1 MLAPLPTVES
11 SDRGLLDLLRKEG
24 ALGIAELASAM
35 DVTATAVRQRLGRLM
50 GLGLITRETSKPARG
65 RPSHRYALTDKALRQ
80 AGNNFVDLS
89 LALWQEIR
97 SIKDPEIRGGL
108 LKRLSERMANEYR
121 SQIQGDT
128 LEERFESVV
137 ALFGN
142 RNIPL
147 GVEYVQR
154 VDYVGTNLPG
164 MSPESAGSSTAGC
177 TPTAADAGNVE
188 VVQSSP
194 ELPILSVWACP
205 YPQLAEMDRGICSLE
220 KMLLTD
226 LLGTRVKLT
235 ECRLDGG
242 NCCRFQTAAVP
253 DILENSVLTAS

>member
-1 MLAPLPTVES
+1 MLASPPNVES
-11 SDRGLLDLLRKEG
+11 SDRGLLDLLRKQG
-24 ALGIAELASAM
+24 ACSITELATAM
-35 DVTATAVRQRLGRLM
+35 KVTATAVRQRLGRLM
-50 GLGLITRETSKPARG
+50 GLGLITRETTKPARG

-80 AGNNFVDLS
+80 SGHNFVDLS

-121 SQIQGDT
+121 SQIQGNT
-128 LEERFESVV
+128 LEERFESVA

-147 GVEYVQR
+147 S
-154 VDYVGTNLPG
+154 VDYVGTNLPSEATNAACCTG
-164 MSPESAGSSTAGC
+164 PGSEAIDVAVA
-177 TPTAADAGNVE
+177 P
-188 VVQSSP
+188 SSP
-194 ELPILSVWACP
+194 ELPVLSVWACP
-205 YPQLAEMDRGICSLE
+205 YPQLAEQDRGICSLE

>member
-1 MLAPLPTVES
+1 MLASPPTVES
-11 SDRGLLDLLRKEG
+11 SDRGLLDLLRKQG
-24 ALGIAELASAM
+24 ACGITELASAM
-35 DVTATAVRQRLGRLM
+35 QVTATAVRQRLSRLM

-80 AGNNFVDLS
+80 TGHNFVDLS

-97 SIKDPEIRGGL
+97 SIKDPEVRGGL

-128 LEERFESVV
+128 LAERFESV
-137 ALFGN
+137 AELFGS
-142 RNIPL
+142 RNIPFS
-147 GVEYVQR
+147 
-154 VDYVGTNLPG
+154 VDYVGSNLPRD
-164 MSPESAGSSTAGC
+164 SASAS
-177 TPTAADAGNVE
+177 DSMNVE

-194 ELPILSVWACP
+194 ELPVLAVWACP
-205 YPQLAEMDRGICSLE
+205 YPQLAELDRGICSLE

-226 LLGTRVKLT
+226 LLGSRVKLT

>member
-1 MLAPLPTVES
+1 MLASPPNVES

-24 ALGIAELASAM
+24 SLGITELAAAM
-35 DVTATAVRQRLGRLM
+35 HVTATAVRQRLGRLM
-50 GLGLITRETSKPARG
+50 GLGLITRETLKPPRG

-80 AGNNFVDLS
+80 SGHNFVDLS

-97 SIKDPEIRGGL
+97 SIKEPEIRTGL

-121 SQIQGDT
+121 SQIQGNT
-128 LEERFESVV
+128 LEERFESVA

-147 GVEYVQR
+147 S
-154 VDYVGTNLPG
+154 VDYVGTNLPVT
-164 MSPESAGSSTAGC
+164 SPNAAVSTSTA
-177 TPTAADAGNVE
+177 PDDRSVE
-188 VVQSSP
+188 VVESSP

-205 YPQLAEMDRGICSLE
+205 YPQLAEQDRGICSLE

>member
-1 MLAPLPTVES
+1 MLASPPTVES

-24 ALGIAELASAM
+24 ACGIAELAVAM
-35 DVTATAVRQRLGRLM
+35 NVTATAVRQRLTRLM
-50 GLGLITRETSKPARG
+50 GLGLITRETTKPARG

-80 AGNNFVDLS
+80 SGHNFVDLS

-97 SIKDPEIRGGL
+97 SIKDPEIRSGL

-121 SQIQGDT
+121 SQIQGNT
-128 LEERFESVV
+128 LEERFESVA
-137 ALFGN
+137 ALFGV
-142 RNIPL
+142 RNVP
-147 GVEYVQR
+147 VS
-154 VDYVGTNLPG
+154 VDYVGTAVVEGDAKTQAVGDIHGNTEVVT
-164 MSPESAGSSTAGC
+164 M
-177 TPTAADAGNVE
+177 PTA
-188 VVQSSP
+188 
-194 ELPILSVWACP
+194 LPVLSVWACP
-205 YPQLAEMDRGICSLE
+205 YPQLAEQDRGICSLE

-253 DILENSVLTAS
+253 DILENSVLTAR

>member
-1 MLAPLPTVES
+1 MLVSPPNVES
-11 SDRGLLDLLRKEG
+11 SDRGLLDLLRKQG
-24 ALGIAELASAM
+24 ACSITELATAM
-35 DVTATAVRQRLGRLM
+35 HVTATAVRQRLSRLM
-50 GLGLITRETSKPARG
+50 GLGLITRETTKPARG
-65 RPSHRYALTDKALRQ
+65 RPSHRYTLTDKALRQ
-80 AGNNFVDLS
+80 AGHNFVDLS
-89 LALWQEIR
+89 LALWDEIR

-121 SQIQGDT
+121 SQIRGETIQ
-128 LEERFESVV
+128 ERFESV
-137 ALFGN
+137 ATLFGN

-147 GVEYVQR
+147 S
-154 VDYVGTNLPG
+154 VDYVGTNLPLA
-164 MSPESAGSSTAGC
+164 STDETPAAPASAAIDVAV
-177 TPTAADAGNVE
+177 PV
-188 VVQSSP
+188 SSP

-205 YPQLAEMDRGICSLE
+205 YPQLAEQDRGICSLE

-253 DILENSVLTAS
+253 DILENSVLTAR

>member
-1 MLAPLPTVES
+1 MLASPPTIES

-24 ALGIAELASAM
+24 ALGITELATAM
-35 DVTATAVRQRLGRLM
+35 QVTATAVRQRLGRLM
-50 GLGLITRETSKPARG
+50 GLGLITRETTKPARG

-80 AGNNFVDLS
+80 SGHNFVDLS

-108 LKRLSERMANEYR
+108 LKRVSERMANEYR

-128 LEERFESVV
+128 LEERFESVA

-147 GVEYVQR
+147 S
-154 VDYVGTNLPG
+154 VDYVGTNLPVV
-164 MSPESAGSSTAGC
+164 SPNTNENTSAATD
-177 TPTAADAGNVE
+177 AANVE

>member
-1 MLAPLPTVES
+1 MLASPPTVES

-24 ALGIAELASAM
+24 VLGITELATAM
-35 DVTATAVRQRLGRLM
+35 QVTATAVRQRLGRLM
-50 GLGLITRETSKPARG
+50 GLGLITRETTKPARG

-80 AGNNFVDLS
+80 SGHNFVDLS

-97 SIKDPEIRGGL
+97 SIKDPEIRTGL

-121 SQIQGDT
+121 SQIQGNT
-128 LEERFESVV
+128 LEERFESVA
-137 ALFGN
+137 ALFGA

-147 GVEYVQR
+147 S
-154 VDYVGTNLPG
+154 VDYVGTNLPVK
-164 MSPESAGSSTAGC
+164 SPSSAGSTSI
-177 TPTAADAGNVE
+177 PVDATNVD

-205 YPQLAEMDRGICSLE
+205 YPQLAEQDRGICSLE

-235 ECRLDGG
+235 DCRLDGG
-242 NCCRFQTAAVP
+242 NCCRFEAS
-253 DILENSVLTAS
+253 SVEYA

>member
-1 MLAPLPTVES
+1 MLASPPNVES
-11 SDRGLLDLLRKEG
+11 SDRGLLDLLRKQG
-24 ALGIAELASAM
+24 ACSITELATAM
-35 DVTATAVRQRLGRLM
+35 HVTATAVRQRLSRLM
-50 GLGLITRETSKPARG
+50 GLGLITRETTKPARG

-80 AGNNFVDLS
+80 SGHNFVDLS

-121 SQIQGDT
+121 SQIRGET
-128 LEERFESVV
+128 LEERFESIA
-137 ALFGN
+137 ALFGQ
-142 RNIPL
+142 RNVPL
-147 GVEYVQR
+147 S
-154 VDYVGTNLPG
+154 VDYVGTNLPVAAATAAE
-164 MSPESAGSSTAGC
+164 SPADGC
-177 TPTAADAGNVE
+177 TAPVSEPIDVAVP
-188 VVQSSP
+188 VSSP

-205 YPQLAEMDRGICSLE
+205 YPQLAEQDRGICSLE

-242 NCCRFQTAAVP
+242 NCCRFQTASVP
-253 DILENSVLTAS
+253 DILENSIVTAN

>member
-1 MLAPLPTVES
+1 MLASPPTVES

-24 ALGIAELASAM
+24 ALGISELASAM
-35 DVTATAVRQRLGRLM
+35 QVTATAVRQRLGRLM
-50 GLGLITRETSKPARG
+50 GLGLITRETSKPPRG
-65 RPSHRYALTDKALRQ
+65 RPSHRYTLTDKALRQ
-80 AGNNFVDLS
+80 SGHNFVDLS

-97 SIKDPEIRGGL
+97 SIKDPEIRTGL

-121 SQIQGDT
+121 SQIQGNT
-128 LEERFESVV
+128 LEERFESVA

-147 GVEYVQR
+147 S
-154 VDYVGTNLPG
+154 VDYVGTNLPIKTPNLAG
-164 MSPESAGSSTAGC
+164 NTSTSA
-177 TPTAADAGNVE
+177 AAANVE

-205 YPQLAEMDRGICSLE
+205 YPQLAEQDRGICSLE